1 MMPLGSLL
9 PKRMRDSGL
18 ARGVIIAQILAEAK
32 KWIEGKWGIE
42 AAKGAVVR
50 SLSRGEL
57 IIHTENP
64 SFAQELRMR
73 EHELIEQI
81 NTKFKGKIITR
92 LKFNSR

>member
-1 MMPLGSLL
+1 MLPLGSIL

-18 ARGVIIAQILAEAK
+18 ARGVVIAQILAEAQ
-32 KWIEGKWGIE
+32 KWIEEKWDIE
-42 AAKGAVVR
+42 ATKKTIVR

-57 IIHTENP
+57 IIYTEN
-64 SFAQELRMR
+64 SALAHELCLR
-73 EHELIEQI
+73 EYELIEAI